1 MLDSLLE
8 GAALQMLLLS
18 LANQSST
25 LPSHATTMAQANIP
39 NDSLL
44 RPPRTPYGL
53 LWSLKGT
60 MDTHI
65 HKQLNNSNSPHEE
78 MGVLAGKAPL
88 SVHQSQ
94 EDMGEVRAWQIQG
107 IIRPLS
113 SLQLS
118 LTRLVGENEGDRREF
133 MTYPCNH
140 RRGLSHSEIKHMGR
154 KRKNMREK
162 SQEENLKIF
171 LWKWKR

>member
-1 MLDSLLE
+1 
-8 GAALQMLLLS
+8 
-18 LANQSST
+18 
-25 LPSHATTMAQANIP
+25 
-39 NDSLL
+39 
-44 RPPRTPYGL
+44 
-53 LWSLKGT
+53 

-78 MGVLAGKAPL
+78 MFFLAGKAPL

-118 LTRLVGENEGDRREF
+118 LTRLVGENEGGQKGIHD
-133 MTYPCNH
+133 
-140 RRGLSHSEIKHMGR
+140 LS
-154 KRKNMREK
+154 
-162 SQEENLKIF
+162 L
-171 LWKWKR
+171 

>member
-39 NDSLL
+39 NDGLL

-88 SVHQSQ
+88 SMHQSQ
-94 EDMGEVRAWQIQG
+94 EDMGEVRA
-107 IIRPLS
+107 
-113 SLQLS
+113 
-118 LTRLVGENEGDRREF
+118 
-133 MTYPCNH
+133 
-140 RRGLSHSEIKHMGR
+140 
-154 KRKNMREK
+154 
-162 SQEENLKIF
+162 
-171 LWKWKR
+171 